1 MADIDNEERKAHAA
15 AQHRRTRALA
25 LRLRMLRTYRDL
37 SQAELEAAA
46 GVPRQIISGLEKG
59 TRPRPEDETVQRLAR
74 ALGVTPRQLRGCD
87 PIPELSAA
95 DAEVAAE
102 TLAGDAAVLELEGGA
117 AEAVARY
124 AAETPGAAIGLTSL
138 LTLPPGATLLQKYR
152 PDGSVMLY
160 VRIPTVPPPAP
171 PAPDGH
177 PPRSATDPV

>member
-1 MADIDNEERKAHAA
+1 
-15 AQHRRTRALA
+15 
-25 LRLRMLRTYRDL
+25 MLRTYRDL
-37 SQAELEAAA
+37 NQAELETAA

-59 TRPRPEDETVQRLAR
+59 SRPRPEDETVERLAR

-95 DAEVAAE
+95 DAELAAE
-102 TLAGDAAVLELEGGA
+102 TLAGDTAVMGVEGDA

-124 AAETPGAAIGLTSL
+124 AAATPGGAIGLTSL
-138 LTLPPGATLLQKYR
+138 LTLPPGATLVQKYR

-160 VRIPTVPPPAP
+160 VRIPTVPPPVPPPPAP
-171 PAPDGH
+171 PPPAPPDGH